1 MAVLLVGM
9 GAGGYLARGPLG
21 DAGSAVVETV
31 GDWTTRLRDLAA
43 SEPQT
48 EVGRRSVA
56 GQSASVF
63 LAVGEN
69 AGSAA
74 FVLLVSDPDGPPAAL
89 VLPQDLLVSVPGFG
103 EFRMVDALEFG
114 GADLAALSVM
124 NEFGIRVDDAAA
136 VPAGAVAGGL
146 VGPVEVDLSVPLFI
160 EDSDGSLQRVLPAG
174 RTEVAPELVEELL
187 VTAGEGDR
195 FEWLQRQG
203 SAWRAVF
210 GAIRTTPAVAD
221 RLASFAAPGGGGA
234 ADLLVTV
241 AGDSDTIL
249 ATIPVAPAESASG
262 FEALV
267 PSGEADAFIRE
278 RFGHLLLRPEGRP
291 RLEILNGNGRIGTTA
306 DISEVLVP
314 AGFRV
319 LRTDNADDF
328 DYEQTLIVAQGDHA
342 EGWAREIL
350 ELLGRGLL
358 FLETRAPSGVVD
370 VSIIVGHDIPAG
382 QG

>member
-1 MAVLLVGM
+1 VAVLLVGM